1 MCPKLG
7 LNVCIKFE
15 WIWEARLANASGSI
29 ETEQE
34 EVSSAKI
41 NYCSWVEELLLL
53 LLLLLLLWSSR
64 GLPISSMSR
73 RLLACSSDRV
83 GRWGMS
89 KGVGQTNK
97 SKKGVFA
104 NPTRHHCTTYEIVE
118 EEAFMFRP
126 CHTILHQTYFWR
138 AHVRYY
144 RTLQKHLHCT
154 TEWFGCCCESTPA
167 PHFLPPSGILN
178 FSNQM

>member
-1 MCPKLG
+1 
-7 LNVCIKFE
+7 
-15 WIWEARLANASGSI
+15 
-29 ETEQE
+29 
-34 EVSSAKI
+34 
-41 NYCSWVEELLLL
+41 
-53 LLLLLLLWSSR
+53 
-64 GLPISSMSR
+64 MSR

-89 KGVGQTNK
+89 KGVRQLNK

-104 NPTRHHCTTYEIVE
+104 NLTQHHCTTYEIVE

-167 PHFLPPSGILN
+167 PHFLPPLPCMLPPPNCLSLWL
-178 FSNQM
+178 FSPCFRFYLCTLLWAFFFFSCPFSSHASR